1 MDRLLQRSMR
11 LATASAV
18 DHDESVACVSMK
30 KALHEL
36 IVETRAA
43 ARPSRVRGPE
53 LKLDAHVRKMSR
65 VTAISRS
72 KGDVYVKELL
82 RYLDSFGMDRTASQR
97 EFHTAFLSATL
108 PHIYGSA
115 EFERNRTRILR
126 EHNLQKPRHEV
137 LVVTPRRWG
146 KTTSVAMFVA
156 ALVLSTADMWVSIFS
171 TGQRASSS
179 LLEAIYKMVCAT
191 PNGSQ
196 RVLRRNQEQLYLNG
210 DGPDDTRRVYSY
222 PSSVQGVPPTLMRI
236 TTSAYTVSAPA
247 LRSIVCRRLS
257 S

>member
-1 MDRLLQRSMR
+1 MR
-11 LATASAV
+11 LATACVV

-30 KALHEL
+30 RALDEL

-115 EFERNRTRILR
+115 E
-126 EHNLQKPRHEV
+126 
-137 LVVTPRRWG
+137 RWG

-196 RVLRRNQEQLYLNG
+196 RVLRRNQEQLYLSG

-236 TTSAYTVSAPA
+236 TTSAYAVSTPA
-247 LRSIVCRRLS
+247 SQFIVLRRLS
-257 S
+257 SWLTIDKRLCWLRTQ